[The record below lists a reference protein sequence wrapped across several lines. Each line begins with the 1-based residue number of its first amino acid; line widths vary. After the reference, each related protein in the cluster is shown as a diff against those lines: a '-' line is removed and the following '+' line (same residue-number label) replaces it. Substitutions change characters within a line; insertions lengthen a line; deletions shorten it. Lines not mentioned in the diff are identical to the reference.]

1 MSALGESFRTARESQ
16 GLSLSEVADRIHIRS
31 AYLAAIETE
40 DWQAIGPAV
49 YVRGFVRNYARFLG
63 LDADAAVA
71 RLAGGSPG
79 SPPIA
84 AGPPPGRSE
93 PSRSGLSTR
102 GQPRRSGGLPGDA
115 PKAGLSIWAFAG
127 LAVALA
133 LVAFVGYE
141 YYAYQRQAVSQS
153 GETAI
158 AGPAPTPAA
167 VSATPPAPI
176 APGSTELPSESKNTG
191 KSSGFSVRLKDSSWL
206 RVVIDGKV
214 ELEGIYPGGTSR
226 SFTGRSATIRVGN
239 AGGVSVIVDGK
250 DLGPLGGL
258 GDVAERSF
266 QL

>member
-71 RLAGGSPG
+71 RVAAGSPG
-79 SPPIA
+79 SSPIA
-84 AGPPPGRSE
+84 GPASGRSE

-102 GQPRRSGGLPGDA
+102 GQPRRPGGVPGEA
-115 PKAGLSIWAFAG
+115 PKAGLSLWAVAG
-127 LAVALA
+127 LAVALV

-141 YYAYQRQAVSQS
+141 YYVYSRQAVSHS
-153 GETAI
+153 GEAAF
-158 AGPAPTPAA
+158 AGPAPTSTA
-167 VSATPPAPI
+167 VPATPPTRIVPR
-176 APGSTELPSESKNTG
+176 STELPNASKNTN
-191 KSSGFSVRLKDSSWL
+191 KSSAFSVRLKDSSWL

-226 SFTGRSATIRVGN
+226 SFAGRSATIRVGN

-250 DLGPLGGL
+250 DLGPMGGL